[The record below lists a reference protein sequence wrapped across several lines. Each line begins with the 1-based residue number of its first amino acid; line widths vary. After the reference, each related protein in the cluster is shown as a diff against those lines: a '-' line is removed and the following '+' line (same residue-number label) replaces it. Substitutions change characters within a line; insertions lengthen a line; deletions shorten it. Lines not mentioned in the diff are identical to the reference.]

1 MHAHGCIECPH
12 PGPDFSSIPISV
24 NPSSSLGSLS
34 RDHNTPQPVRRI
46 PAWII
51 PAAIAA
57 GFFLLFFAMFRDR
70 ILPAPDVEVAIALTT
85 PINQGAAGNPSDPS
99 GRMLFQ
105 ASGWIEPD
113 PFPVKA
119 TSLVDGVVDTV
130 TVLEGQNVTKGE
142 EIASLIDVDAR
153 LELAMAEQ
161 KLRTLK
167 SGKEA
172 HFASISS
179 ARKRLEAA
187 RAQIEAALT
196 LRDEAADRVARFA
209 TMKKDAVPESDVV
222 SARLRLTRENSIQL
236 AFEAG
241 GAEQEAEIL
250 RLELETKVKED
261 EIASAAIEVEQAKLA
276 LSRTRIVAPIGGR
289 VLRLHAAPGQKKML
303 QNDAPDSTTIATLY
317 DPARLQVR
325 VDVPL
330 TDAAGLQTA
339 QSVRIRCGL
348 LPDRVFHGEVTRI
361 TGEADLQRNTLQ
373 AKVRII
379 DPADELRPEMLCRVE
394 FLAKTAASP
403 NASTTTALA
412 TWIPTSALSG
422 GHVWLCDPET
432 KRIVKRAAQSAGE
445 TRDGFTRILSGV
457 SPGEWVILSPQ
468 ALRNGQRVNPKLVHQ
483 P

>member
-1 MHAHGCIECPH
+1 VAGFVLI
-12 PGPDFSSIPISV
+12 F
-24 NPSSSLGSLS
+24 
-34 RDHNTPQPVRRI
+34 
-46 PAWII
+46 
-51 PAAIAA
+51 AAI
-57 GFFLLFFAMFRDR
+57 FRDR
-70 ILPAPDVEVAIALTT
+70 ILPAPSVVVAIVLTT
-85 PINQGAAGNPSDPS
+85 PTDQGGNQGGNPAAPS
-99 GRMLFQ
+99 GRMMFQ

-119 TSLVDGVVDTV
+119 TSLIDGVVDTV
-130 TVLEGQNVTKGE
+130 TVLEGQDVAKGE

-153 LELAMAEQ
+153 LVLAMAEQ
-161 KLRTLK
+161 KLRTLQ

-172 HFASISS
+172 HLASIAS

-187 RAQIEAALT
+187 RAQIDAALT

-222 SARLRLTRENSIQL
+222 SARLRLTRENSILL
-236 AFEAG
+236 AFQAS

-250 RLELETKVKED
+250 RLERETRVKED
-261 EIASAAIEVEQAKLA
+261 EIAAAKIEVEQATLA
-276 LSRTRIVAPIGGR
+276 LSRTRITAPVGGR

-303 QNDAPDSTTIATLY
+303 QSDDPDSATIATLY

-339 QSVRIRCGL
+339 QPVRMRCGL
-348 LPDRVFHGEVTRI
+348 LPERVFHGEVTRI

-403 NASTTTALA
+403 NASTATTMLA

-422 GHVWLCDPET
+422 GHVWLCDPGT
-432 KRIVKRAAQSAGE
+432 KRIAKRAVQTSGE
-445 TRDGFTRILSGV
+445 TRDGFIRILSGV
-457 SPGEWVILSPQ
+457 LPGEWVVLSPQ
-468 ALRNGQRVNPKLVHQ
+468 ALRDGQRVNPKLVHQ

>member
-1 MHAHGCIECPH
+1 VAGFILL
-12 PGPDFSSIPISV
+12 F
-24 NPSSSLGSLS
+24 
-34 RDHNTPQPVRRI
+34 
-46 PAWII
+46 
-51 PAAIAA
+51 AAI
-57 GFFLLFFAMFRDR
+57 FRQR
-70 ILPAPDVEVAIALTT
+70 ILPAPDVEAAIVLTT
-85 PINQGAAGNPSDPS
+85 PVDPGTKPGGSSTGAS
-99 GRMLFQ
+99 GQILFQ

-119 TSLVDGVVDTV
+119 TSLIDGVVDTV
-130 TVLEGQNVTKGE
+130 TVLEGHNVAKGE
-142 EIASLIDVDAR
+142 EIASLIDADAK
-153 LELAMAEQ
+153 LALAMAEQ
-161 KLRTLK
+161 KLRTLR
-167 SGKEA
+167 SGKDA
-172 HFASISS
+172 HLASIAS

-187 RAQIEAALT
+187 RAQIDAALT

-222 SARLRLTRENSIQL
+222 SARLRLARENSILL

-250 RLELETKVKED
+250 RLERETRVKDD
-261 EIASAAIEVEQAKLA
+261 EIAAAEIEVDQAELA
-276 LSRTRIVAPIGGR
+276 LSRTRIVAPVSGR
-289 VLRLHAAPGQKKML
+289 VLRLHAAPGRKKML
-303 QNDAPDSTTIATLY
+303 QSDDPDSATIATLY

-330 TDAAGLQTA
+330 ADAAGLQA
-339 QSVRIRCGL
+339 KQPVRIRCGL
-348 LPDRVFHGEVTRI
+348 LPERVFHGEVTRI

-394 FLAKTAASP
+394 FLATTAAATDG
-403 NASTTTALA
+403 NTTALA
-412 TWIPTSALSG
+412 TWIPSSALSD
-422 GHVWLCDPET
+422 GHVWICDPGT

-457 SPGEWVILSPQ
+457 LPGEWVVLSPQ
-468 ALRNGQRVNPKLVHQ
+468 ALRDGQRVNPKLIHL